1 VRFADLARRL
11 GTAAVVIPVLL
22 LAIFK
27 GPPAAVVGII
37 AVGAVLALWEF
48 YGLLA
53 ARGVAALRV
62 AGFLALAALFVPGF
76 APHWW
81 SYAAVPAVVAAV
93 ILASL
98 VRGRDIPGSVPALT
112 GTLFGACYVGVLG
125 GAIAGLRTL
134 PADPVGRWAIFLL
147 FSSLMFGD
155 SMAYFVGSALGR
167 HKLAPAISPGKSWEG
182 LAGGVVGGI
191 LATLFA
197 RRFGLPAMS
206 LAHAIGVGVAVT
218 LAGTAG
224 DLAESLMKRWAGV
237 KDSGTLFPGHGGML
251 DRVDSLL
258 LGAPVLYYYF
268 LYLYPR

>member
-1 VRFADLARRL
+1 MRFADLARRL

-27 GPPAAVVGII
+27 GPPVAVVAILV
-37 AVGAVLALWEF
+37 VGAGFALWEF

-53 ARGVAALRV
+53 ARGIAALRV
-62 AGFLALAALFVPGF
+62 TGAAATAALFVPG
-76 APHWW
+76 AWPEVL
-81 SYAAVPAVVAAV
+81 SYVVVPAVVAAV
-93 ILASL
+93 VLAAL
-98 VRGRDIPGSVPALT
+98 ARGRDIPGSVPALA
-112 GTLFGACYVGVLG
+112 GTLFGACYIGVLG
-125 GAIAGLRTL
+125 GAMAGLRTI
-134 PADPVGRWAIFLL
+134 PAEPVGRWAIFLL

-182 LAGGVVGGI
+182 LAGGVAGGI
-191 LATLFA
+191 LAALFV
-197 RRFGLPAMS
+197 RRFGLPGMP
-206 LAHAIGVGVAVT
+206 LAHAIGIGVAVT

-268 LYLYPR
+268 IYLYPR